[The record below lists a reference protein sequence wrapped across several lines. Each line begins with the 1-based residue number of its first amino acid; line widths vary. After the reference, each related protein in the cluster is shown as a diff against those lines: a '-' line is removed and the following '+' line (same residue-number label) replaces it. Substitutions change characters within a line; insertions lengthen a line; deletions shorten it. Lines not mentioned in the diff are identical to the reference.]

1 MAGSYNQG
9 GPANSEA
16 VAGEQVD
23 RVEWQRE
30 RRLKGVP
37 DLDGRGCVEV
47 DLGLVAVRHPRAIE
61 IKKRASTVSRM
72 ANWAETKDGID
83 SDLLCLFV
91 AGRVVASRGR
101 GRSRSRPCFVLC
113 AMSSLFSSD
122 TFFGFNFNRLIV
134 FRLYSTLFSPSWLW
148 LAHTGSNYSVD
159 VQLQEARSLV

>member
-72 ANWAETKDGID
+72 ANWAETKDEI
-83 SDLLCLFV
+83 
-91 AGRVVASRGR
+91 GR
-101 GRSRSRPCFVLC
+101 
-113 AMSSLFSSD
+113 
-122 TFFGFNFNRLIV
+122 
-134 FRLYSTLFSPSWLW
+134 
-148 LAHTGSNYSVD
+148 AHV
-159 VQLQEARSLV
+159 